1 MEGVSKHQGNDVS
14 EIHLTEIGL
23 KRILARNG
31 VRLASSGRVEVE
43 TKGISIGVDLTTE
56 LRRQEDSLDLGALL
70 GVDYWLQVK
79 QEIFELF
86 CTNSKKYATLRTQLR
101 SAHRKSQT
109 VIVSLISTAIGAEF
123 GALGGALV
131 TLVTLAMLLA
141 VTIGKEAYC
150 EEFRRHI
157 IKDDTGKIDAL

>member
-1 MEGVSKHQGNDVS
+1 MEGVSKHQGNDLS

-86 CTNSKKYATLRTQLR
+86 CQIVRNVRPFVHNCALPTEKVRQL
-101 SAHRKSQT
+101 S
-109 VIVSLISTAIGAEF
+109 F
-123 GALGGALV
+123 P
-131 TLVTLAMLLA
+131 
-141 VTIGKEAYC
+141 
-150 EEFRRHI
+150 
-157 IKDDTGKIDAL
+157 